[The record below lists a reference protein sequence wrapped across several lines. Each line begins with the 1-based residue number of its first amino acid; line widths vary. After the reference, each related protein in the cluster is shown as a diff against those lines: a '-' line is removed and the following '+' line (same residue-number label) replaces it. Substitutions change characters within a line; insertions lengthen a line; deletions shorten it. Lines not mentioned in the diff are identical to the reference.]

1 MVLDIN
7 KVRAQFPALALT
19 DRGGLRIYFD
29 NPAGTQVPQRVVD
42 RMVSAL
48 IDSNSNMGGNFRT
61 SREATEIS
69 RQAHVAMAD
78 FFNARSEDEVI
89 FGPNMTSL
97 TFMMARVLASQFSAG
112 DEIILTQM

>member
-42 RMVSAL
+42 RMV
-48 IDSNSNMGGNFRT
+48 
-61 SREATEIS
+61 
-69 RQAHVAMAD
+69 
-78 FFNARSEDEVI
+78 
-89 FGPNMTSL
+89 
-97 TFMMARVLASQFSAG
+97 
-112 DEIILTQM
+112 